1 MNKLAVVLAFAF
13 ATSVVQAQP
22 AATTPPPTP
31 TPTGP
36 APTGLVVGS
45 GNFYSPIVANLE
57 DAIAF
62 YRAVGFEF
70 QGEPANADAN
80 LPLRQ
85 MFGLP
90 DAKLRSQ
97 IGRAPGIPGG
107 VEIIEISGAGGK
119 RLNLKVQ
126 DPGTVLMQ
134 VVVRDLDAAFA
145 RLKAVKAPVAT
156 RSGDVAAIV
165 ENGLRSVLVQDPAGH
180 FIRLVQPANAGA
192 NQTATGDIRGIRVR
206 HTVENLD
213 RALALYRDALG
224 LQAGRAP
231 SAEYSTS
238 ASIVDSFGLP
248 EGTQW
253 RLGLL
258 TVPTSGLT
266 LELIEFKGAKRG
278 PPPNLAD
285 PGATRIQLRVA
296 DIDAAAAAIVKAGGT
311 FISTGGKPLDLPAG
325 NGTLKVGVVRDPDGF
340 FLVLINAPPAPPAAR

>member
-13 ATSVVQAQP
+13 ATGAVQAQP
-22 AATTPPPTP
+22 AATPPA
-31 TPTGP
+31 PTGP

-90 DAKLRSQ
+90 EAKLRYQ
-97 IGRAPGIPGG
+97 IGRAQGLPGG
-107 VEIIEISGAGGK
+107 VEIIEISGAGGQ

-126 DPGTVLMQ
+126 DPGTVLLQ
-134 VVVRDLDAAFA
+134 VVVRDLDAAIA
-145 RLKAVKAPVAT
+145 RLEAVKAPVAT
-156 RSGDVAAIV
+156 RSGGVAAIP
-165 ENGLRSVLVQDPAGH
+165 ENGLRSILVQDPAGH
-180 FIRLVQPANAGA
+180 FIRLVQPANAAA
-192 NQTATGDIRGIRVR
+192 NQAFPPGDIRGIRVR

-231 SAEYSTS
+231 SSADYSTN
-238 ASIVDSFGLP
+238 AAIVDSFGLP

-253 RLGLL
+253 RLAQL
-258 TVPTSGLT
+258 TVPTSGIA
-266 LELIEFKGAKRG
+266 LELIEFKGARRG
-278 PPPNLAD
+278 PPPDLAD

-325 NGTLKVGVVRDPDGF
+325 NGTLKVGVVRDPDGY
-340 FLVLINAPPAPPAAR
+340 FLVLINSPPPAR

>member
-1 MNKLAVVLAFAF
+1 MNKLLMVAALVYAAGVVH
-13 ATSVVQAQP
+13 AQP
-22 AATTPPPTP
+22 AATA
-31 TPTGP
+31 PTGP

-90 DAKLRSQ
+90 DAKLRYQ
-97 IGRAPGIPGG
+97 IGRAAGLPGG
-107 VEIIEISGAGGK
+107 VEIIEVSGAGGK

-126 DPGTVLMQ
+126 DPGDVLLQ
-134 VVVRDLDAAFA
+134 VVVRDLDAAIA
-145 RLKAVKAPVAT
+145 RLEAVKAPVAT
-156 RSGDVAAIV
+156 RSGGVAAIP
-165 ENGLRSVLVQDPAGH
+165 ENGLRSILVQDPAGH
-180 FIRLVQPANAGA
+180 FIRLVQPANAGGA
-192 NQTATGDIRGIRVR
+192 AQSAAGEIRGIRVR

-231 SAEYSTS
+231 SADYSTN
-238 ASIVDSFGLP
+238 AAIVDSFGLP

-253 RLGLL
+253 RLAQL
-258 TVPTSGLT
+258 TVPTSGVA
-266 LELIEFKGAKRG
+266 LELIEFKGAQR
-278 PPPNLAD
+278 PRPPNIAD
-285 PGATRIQLRVA
+285 PGATRIQLRVS

-340 FLVLINAPPAPPAAR
+340 FIVLINAPPAR

>member
-1 MNKLAVVLAFAF
+1 MSKLAVVFAFAF
-13 ATSVVQAQP
+13 ATGVVQAQP
-22 AATTPPPTP
+22 AATTPPP

-90 DAKLRSQ
+90 DAKLRYQ
-97 IGRAPGIPGG
+97 IGRAAGLPGG
-107 VEIIEISGAGGK
+107 VEIIEISGAGGQ
-119 RLNLKVQ
+119 RLDLKVQ
-126 DPGTVLMQ
+126 DPGTVLLQ
-134 VVVRDLDAAFA
+134 VVVRDLDAAIA

-156 RSGDVAAIV
+156 RTGDVAAIP
-165 ENGLRSVLVQDPAGH
+165 ENGLRSILVQDPAGH

-192 NQTATGDIRGIRVR
+192 AQAATGDIRGIRVR

-231 SAEYSTS
+231 SADYSTN
-238 ASIVDSFGLP
+238 AAIVDSFGLP

-253 RLGLL
+253 RLAQL
-258 TVPTSGLT
+258 TVPTSGVAV
-266 LELIEFKGAKRG
+266 ELIEFKGARRG
-278 PPPNLAD
+278 PPPDLAD

-296 DIDAAAAAIVKAGGT
+296 DIDAAAAAIVKAGGA

-340 FLVLINAPPAPPAAR
+340 FLVLINAPPARR

>member
-1 MNKLAVVLAFAF
+1 MKKLVLAAAFAF
-13 ATSVVQAQP
+13 VVATGVVDAQP
-22 AATTPPPTP
+22 AATP
-31 TPTGP
+31 PTGP

-57 DAIAF
+57 EAIAF

-90 DAKLRSQ
+90 DAKLRYQ
-97 IGRAPGIPGG
+97 IGRAPGLSGG
-107 VEIIEISGAGGK
+107 VEIIEISGAGGQ
-119 RLNLKVQ
+119 RLGLKVQ
-126 DPGTVLMQ
+126 DPGTVLLQ
-134 VVVRDLDAAFA
+134 VVVRDLDAALA

-156 RSGDVAAIV
+156 RSGDVAAIP

-180 FIRLVQPANAGA
+180 FIRLVQPANAPA
-192 NQTATGDIRGIRVR
+192 NQATTGDIRGVRVR

-213 RALALYRDALG
+213 RALALYRDTLG

-231 SAEYSTS
+231 SADYSTN
-238 ASIVDSFGLP
+238 AAIVDSFGLP
-248 EGTQW
+248 QGTQW
-253 RLGLL
+253 RLAQL
-258 TVPTSGLT
+258 TVPTSGLPI
-266 LELIEFKGAKRG
+266 ELIEFKGARRPAQ
-278 PPPNLAD
+278 PPDLAD

-325 NGTLKVGVVRDPDGF
+325 NSTLKVGVVRDPDGF
-340 FLVLINAPPAPPAAR
+340 FIVLINAPPTPAR